1 MNNPKGDKAM
11 TEKAIDRINRLIEDY
26 DIERLGFASLRK
38 LLISKSKIEGEV
50 LSDDELAKRVEEI
63 RQEKTK
69 GGKE

>member
-1 MNNPKGDKAM
+1 M

-69 GGKE
+69 GGR

>member
-11 TEKAIDRINRLIEDY
+11 TEKAIDRINRLIEQY
-26 DIERLGFASLRK
+26 DIEQVGLGGMRR

-63 RQEKTK
+63 RQEETK
-69 GGKE
+69 GGR